1 MIAQALNEGKNAIK
15 IHDKDF
21 DESISYQIRL
31 ANKDFCIAET
41 VVNVDGFSFCGEV
54 ATIFFELPCMEIGQ
68 YKLDIIKTISSDVAY
83 TLNSKYI
90 S

>member
-1 MIAQALNEGKNAIK
+1 MIAQPLNEGNNAIK

-21 DESISYQIRL
+21 DQAAAYQIEL
-31 ANKDFCIAET
+31 TDTTFCNPKT
-41 VVNVDGFSFCGEV
+41 VVNVDGFSFCGEI
-54 ATIFFELPCMEIGQ
+54 ATLSFELPCMEIGQ
-68 YKLDIIKTISSDVAY
+68 YKMEIKKQLSLDIVY